1 MLDITSPALHSA
13 HRMDRSE
20 LDITA
25 ELALLEL
32 TDDERA
38 QLEQGVARLLEYFS
52 LMDSI
57 DVSNLE
63 PTTHAL
69 QEGNR
74 LRADVPRAE
83 GDELSDD
90 ILEQAPDLE
99 DRFIAIP
106 NVL

>member
-1 MLDITSPALHSA
+1 
-13 HRMDRSE
+13 MDRSE

-25 ELALLEL
+25 ELALLDL
-32 TDDERA
+32 SDDERSG
-38 QLEQGVARLLEYFS
+38 LESGVARLLEYFS
-52 LMDSI
+52 VMDAV
-57 DVSNLE
+57 DVSDLE

-74 LRADVPRAE
+74 LRADIAR
-83 GDELSDD
+83 DEPADVAD
-90 ILEQAPDLE
+90 EILEQAPDLE

>member
-1 MLDITSPALHSA
+1 
-13 HRMDRSE
+13 MDRRE

-25 ELALLEL
+25 ELALLDL
-32 TDDERA
+32 SDDERA
-38 QLEQGVARLLEYFS
+38 NLERGVAQLLEYFS
-52 LMDSI
+52 MMDAV
-57 DVSNLE
+57 DVSDLE

-74 LRADVPRAE
+74 LRADLPREEAAS
-83 GDELSDD
+83 GADVADE
-90 ILEQAPDLE
+90 ILEQAPELE

>member
-1 MLDITSPALHSA
+1 
-13 HRMDRSE
+13 MDRGE

-25 ELALLEL
+25 ELALINLS
-32 TDDERA
+32 DDERA
-38 QLEQGVARLLEYFS
+38 ELETAVSQLLEYFS
-52 LMDSI
+52 TMDLV
-57 DVSNLE
+57 DVSGLE

-74 LRADVPRAE
+74 LRPDTPR
-83 GDELSDD
+83 DEAGISDD

>member
-1 MLDITSPALHSA
+1 
-13 HRMDRSE
+13 MDRSE

-25 ELALLEL
+25 ELALLDL
-32 TDDERA
+32 SDDERA
-38 QLEQGVARLLEYFS
+38 GLERGVAQLLEYFS
-52 LMDSI
+52 VMDAI
-57 DVSNLE
+57 DVSDLE

-74 LRADVPRAE
+74 LRADRPR
-83 GDELSDD
+83 DESGTEADVAD
-90 ILEQAPDLE
+90 EILEQAPDLE

>member
-1 MLDITSPALHSA
+1 
-13 HRMDRSE
+13 MDRTE

-25 ELALLEL
+25 ELALIEL
-32 TDDERA
+32 TDDEREQLERGVA
-38 QLEQGVARLLEYFS
+38 QLLDYFS
-52 LMDSI
+52 VMDR
-57 DVSNLE
+57 VNVAGLE

-69 QEGNR
+69 QERNR
-74 LRADVPRAE
+74 LRADAPRPDDSVA
-83 GDELSDD
+83 DD

>member
-1 MLDITSPALHSA
+1 
-13 HRMDRSE
+13 MDRSE

-25 ELALLEL
+25 ELALMDLSN
-32 TDDERA
+32 DERA
-38 QLEQGVARLLEYFS
+38 GLEAGVAQLLEYFS
-52 LMDSI
+52 VMDSI
-57 DVSNLE
+57 DVSGLE

-74 LRADVPRAE
+74 LRPDVPRAE
-83 GDELSDD
+83 ADPATGAGGDLADD
-90 ILEQAPDLE
+90 ILDQAPDLE

>member
-1 MLDITSPALHSA
+1 
-13 HRMDRSE
+13 MDRSE

-25 ELALLEL
+25 ELALMDLS
-32 TDDERA
+32 DDERG
-38 QLEQGVARLLEYFS
+38 QLETAVAQLLEYFS
-52 LMDSI
+52 VMDGI
-57 DVSNLE
+57 DVSGLE

-74 LRADVPRAE
+74 LRPDTLPTDGEAPQA
-83 GDELSDD
+83 LADD

>member
-1 MLDITSPALHSA
+1 
-13 HRMDRSE
+13 MDRSE
-20 LDITA
+20 IDLTA
-25 ELALLEL
+25 ELALL
-32 TDDERA
+32 DISNDERDR
-38 QLEQGVARLLEYFS
+38 LERGISELLEYFS
-52 LMDSI
+52 AMNAVNI
-57 DVSNLE
+57 TGLE

-74 LRADVPRAE
+74 LRRDDPRTDA
-83 GDELSDD
+83 SIADD

>member
-1 MLDITSPALHSA
+1 
-13 HRMDRSE
+13 MDRSE
-20 LDITA
+20 LDVTA
-25 ELALLEL
+25 ELALLEI
-32 TDDERA
+32 TDDERDL
-38 QLEQGVARLLEYFS
+38 LEQSVERLLEYFS
-52 LMDSI
+52 IMEAV
-57 DVSNLE
+57 DVSALD

-74 LRADVPRAE
+74 LRPDLPRVQDDIADE
-83 GDELSDD
+83 

>member
-1 MLDITSPALHSA
+1 
-13 HRMDRSE
+13 MDRSE
-20 LDITA
+20 IDLTA
-25 ELALLEL
+25 ELALL
-32 TDDERA
+32 DMDSDERDR
-38 QLEQGVARLLEYFS
+38 LERGVLELLEYFAA
-52 LMDSI
+52 MNAVDI
-57 DVSNLE
+57 RGLE

-74 LRADVPRAE
+74 LRPDDPRTDPSIA
-83 GDELSDD
+83 DD

>member
-1 MLDITSPALHSA
+1 
-13 HRMDRSE
+13 MDRSE

-25 ELALLEL
+25 ELALLDL
-32 TDDERA
+32 SNDERA
-38 QLEQGVARLLEYFS
+38 DLERGVAQLLEYFS
-52 LMDSI
+52 VMDAV
-57 DVSNLE
+57 DVSDLE

-74 LRADVPRAE
+74 LRADLPRDRSVSGADVA
-83 GDELSDD
+83 DE

>member
-1 MLDITSPALHSA
+1 
-13 HRMDRSE
+13 MDRSE

-25 ELALLEL
+25 ELALMEL
-32 TDDERA
+32 TADERE
-38 QLEQGVARLLEYFS
+38 QLEHGVAQLLEYFS
-52 LMDSI
+52 LMDRVN
-57 DVSNLE
+57 VSDLE

-69 QEGNR
+69 NEGNR
-74 LRADVPRAE
+74 LRPDAPRSEGNLADE
-83 GDELSDD
+83 

>member
-1 MLDITSPALHSA
+1 
-13 HRMDRSE
+13 MDRSE

-25 ELALLEL
+25 ELALMDLS
-32 TDDERA
+32 DDERG
-38 QLEQGVARLLEYFS
+38 QLETAVAQLLEYFS
-52 LMDSI
+52 VMDGI
-57 DVSNLE
+57 DVSGLE

-74 LRADVPRAE
+74 LRADTLRPDGE
-83 GDELSDD
+83 GSQILADD

>member
-1 MLDITSPALHSA
+1 
-13 HRMDRSE
+13 MDRSE

-25 ELALLEL
+25 ELALMDL
-32 TDDERA
+32 TDGERG
-38 QLEQGVARLLEYFS
+38 QLESAVAQLLEYFS
-52 LMDSI
+52 VMDSI
-57 DVSNLE
+57 DVSGLE

-74 LRADVPRAE
+74 LRPDALPDDGEAAQA
-83 GDELSDD
+83 LADD

>member
-1 MLDITSPALHSA
+1 MKT
-13 HRMDRSE
+13 E

-25 ELALLEL
+25 DLALLEL
-32 TDDERA
+32 TGDERVR
-38 QLEQGVARLLEYFS
+38 LEAEVSRLLDYFAT
-52 LMDSI
+52 MDSI
-57 DVSNLE
+57 DVTGLE

-69 QEGNR
+69 CEGNR
-74 LRADVPRAE
+74 LRPDKPATELASRGNAPSAE
-83 GDELSDD
+83 SLADD

>member
-1 MLDITSPALHSA
+1 
-13 HRMDRSE
+13 MDRSE

-25 ELALLEL
+25 DLALMDL

-38 QLEQGVARLLEYFS
+38 GLESGVAQLLEYFS
-52 LMDSI
+52 VMDSV
-57 DVSNLE
+57 DVDNLA

-74 LRADVPRAE
+74 LRADLSRPSVAA
-83 GDELSDD
+83 DEM
-90 ILEQAPDLE
+90 LEQSPELE
-99 DRFIAIP
+99 ERFIAIP

>member
-1 MLDITSPALHSA
+1 
-13 HRMDRSE
+13 MDRSE
-20 LDITA
+20 IDLTA
-25 ELALLEL
+25 ELALLEI
-32 TDDERA
+32 TDDERDL
-38 QLEQGVARLLEYFS
+38 LEQSVDRLLEYFS
-52 LMDSI
+52 VMNAV
-57 DVSNLE
+57 DVSALE

-74 LRADVPRAE
+74 LRPDLPDSQDDIADE
-83 GDELSDD
+83 

>member
-1 MLDITSPALHSA
+1 
-13 HRMDRSE
+13 MDRGE
-20 LDITA
+20 LEITA
-25 ELALLEL
+25 DLALMDL

-38 QLEQGVARLLEYFS
+38 QLERGVGQLLEYFS
-52 LMDSI
+52 VMEQV
-57 DVSNLE
+57 DVSALE

-83 GDELSDD
+83 GDLAND
-90 ILEQAPDLE
+90 ILGQAADLE

>member
-1 MLDITSPALHSA
+1 
-13 HRMDRSE
+13 MDRSE

-25 ELALLEL
+25 ELALMDL
-32 TDDERA
+32 TDDERV

-52 LMDSI
+52 VMDAI
-57 DVSNLE
+57 DVSGLE

-74 LRADVPRAE
+74 LRADVPRDA
-83 GDELSDD
+83 DELADD

>member
-1 MLDITSPALHSA
+1 
-13 HRMDRSE
+13 MDRSE

-25 ELALLEL
+25 DLALMDL

-38 QLEQGVARLLEYFS
+38 ALEKGVAQLLEYFS
-52 LMDSI
+52 VMDSV
-57 DVSNLE
+57 DVTNLA

-74 LRADVPRAE
+74 LRADLPGTATAAAA
-83 GDELSDD
+83 GDLADEL
-90 ILEQAPDLE
+90 LEQAPDLE
-99 DRFIAIP
+99 ERFIAIP